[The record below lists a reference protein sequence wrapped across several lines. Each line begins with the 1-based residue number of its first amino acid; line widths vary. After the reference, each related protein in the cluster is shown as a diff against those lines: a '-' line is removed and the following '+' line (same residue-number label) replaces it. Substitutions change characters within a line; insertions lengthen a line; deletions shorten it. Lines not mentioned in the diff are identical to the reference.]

1 MNKKLVL
8 LLTFIVSFIVS
19 IDVVWAAEKM
29 TCTYDYEPRA
39 KATGKFDTITLEQN
53 KKGKITIKINNKK
66 ASDKWQLNDVD
77 NNMENGSLK
86 KCPPCA
92 QFTKGYKISLM
103 NVGSDKKCK
112 DFSSDALSENPV
124 LAGRKVSDTN
134 WVKKCI
140 YKNRSDKNKMI
151 EIDFNKNNFRVV
163 PNKNYIVKGT
173 NYEDKTKK
181 PYPGFTLPEL
191 IKVGAISNSLECP
204 SKIFVS
210 NNYQDYAR
218 ITFDG
223 CTSGAILDCGAD
235 YLELYD
241 EEKEKSIESDD
252 FNKEKSCEYVKYV
265 GQNLPAKYR
274 ILQDINGVR
283 KYYQRKNDG
292 DELTEIK
299 ISNENYSSSSV
310 YMEEKKFLYD
320 CPKCF
325 RIDGTEAIGSDATGV
340 SNNGNASDFAC
351 LDSNDYKYDRGIS
364 NNQSAG
370 HGKGASDEELN
381 CDENWN
387 MVCKYGYNE
396 DHAQKLLLKF
406 NSNSKEFILY
416 RIGDSIPDNQI
427 MSDINIDKIL
437 NINDGKCPENIYSFF
452 DTLTE
457 EFYLND
463 AKNDDKKPAKANRV
477 YSRTSSKDC
486 SSDGSGGK
494 KTGWTIN
501 NCKQLFGDDLIE
513 IIDKVMGYIKILVPI
528 LLLVFGTTD
537 FFTAIFSSDQ
547 EEMISK
553 RKKFFKRLIAAIIVF
568 IVPTFVNL
576 VLKLS
581 NSVWSNIHEETCV
594 DESDY

>member
-19 IDVVWAAEKM
+19 IGVVKAAEKM

-66 ASDKWQLNDVD
+66 ASDKWQLDDVD

-163 PNKNYIVKGT
+163 PNKNYMVKGT

-191 IKVGAISNSLECP
+191 IKAGAISNSLECP

-210 NNYQDYAR
+210 KNYQDYAR

-223 CTSGAILDCGAD
+223 CTSGAVLDCDAD

-241 EEKEKSIESDD
+241 EEKENNIESDD
-252 FNKEKSCEYVKYV
+252 YDKEFDCEYVSNV
-265 GQNLPAKYR
+265 GQNQTPKYK
-274 ILQDINGVR
+274 ISQDANGGR
-283 KYYQRKNDG
+283 KYFQRKNDSS
-292 DELTEIK
+292 ELTEIK
-299 ISNENYSSSSV
+299 ISNENYNNSSV
-310 YMEEKKFLYD
+310 YVKGENFLYE

-325 RIDGTEAIGSDATGV
+325 RIDGTEAIGSDVSGV
-340 SNNGNASDFAC
+340 SSNGNASDFAC
-351 LDSNDYKYDRGIS
+351 QDSKNLKYDSEIS
-364 NNQSAG
+364 DNSSAG
-370 HGKGASDEELN
+370 SGENTSDEELTCN
-381 CDENWN
+381 DNWN
-387 MVCKYGYNE
+387 MICKYGNNE
-396 DHAQKLLLKF
+396 NHAKKIILKY
-406 NSNSKEFILY
+406 NSKDFTLY

-427 MSDINIDKIL
+427 RDDISIDKIL
-437 NINDGKCPENIYSFF
+437 KINDGKCPENIYSFI
-452 DTLTE
+452 DGYNE

-463 AKNDDKKPAKANRV
+463 AQNGDKKPAKANNV

-486 SSDGSGGK
+486 GSDGTGSK

-501 NCKQLFGDDLIE
+501 NCKQLFGDDLIK
-513 IIDKVMGYIKILVPI
+513 IIDKIMKYIKILIPI
-528 LLLVFGTTD
+528 LLLIFGTTD

-547 EEMISK
+547 EEMLAK

-581 NSVWSNIHEETCV
+581 NSVWSNIHEETCI
-594 DESDY
+594 DENDY